1 MVVATTDVWPNTA
14 GFDTDYQEHEPV
26 ELAVHGN
33 IPRYAAG
40 VLYRT
45 GPLGFKAKTDDGKIW
60 AAKHWFDGFSC
71 VHRFQIDFPDGS
83 STPKVTYRSRRTVD
97 EYINMVRT
105 TGKLET
111 ATFGA
116 KRDPCESFFQKV
128 MSIFVPK
135 LKNEKNVGVTLSIN
149 MPGSEKVARGKPLE
163 TSNHTSGIKT
173 LCAKTDSSALKLID
187 PETLEPK
194 GYARQSALHPDL
206 RGPFS
211 AAHAKSDPNT
221 GDMYNFNLE
230 FGALGCTYR
239 VFRVSAATG
248 ETEILATF
256 PGTPAYIHS
265 IFLSESYVIVCVWN
279 SHITWNG
286 IGLLWHKNIVDAIAP
301 FDPNSKARWYVVD
314 RKSDK
319 GLVATFESDP
329 FFCFHSI
336 NAWEEP
342 SASDKS
348 KTDVIVELS
357 MFENLDVVKR
367 FYYDNIISS
376 IDTPEF
382 NGEKRM
388 SCLPMQTRFRLPSVD
403 AGLPP
408 TTPLPAELVFK
419 AEKFNSMEL
428 GTINPA
434 YLLRPHRYTYGCADR
449 LRSTFFDG
457 IVKFDN
463 HTMKSIFWEV
473 EGHTPGEPIFIADP
487 EGTEEDDGILLSVVL
502 DGYKE
507 KSYLLVLKAKD
518 LSVLGRADMHGPM
531 SFGFHGTFG
540 GAGAKYRGDI

>member
-26 ELAVHGN
+26 ELSVKGN

-60 AAKHWFDGFSC
+60 AANHWFDGFSC
-71 VHRFQIDFPDGS
+71 VHRFQIDFSNATGS
-83 STPKVTYRSRRTVD
+83 PKVTYRSRRTVD
-97 EYINMVRT
+97 EYLNIVRT
-105 TGKLET
+105 TGKLDS
-111 ATFGA
+111 ATFA
-116 KRDPCESFFQKV
+116 PKRDPCESLFQKV
-128 MSIFVPK
+128 MGVFFPSNQ
-135 LKNEKNVGVTLSIN
+135 NEKNVGVTLSIN
-149 MPGSEKVARGKPLE
+149 MPGGDKIGRGEVPK
-163 TSNHTSGIKT
+163 TNNHTAGIQT
-173 LCAKTDSSALKLID
+173 LCAKTDSSALKMID

-194 GYARQSALHPDL
+194 GYARQRRLHPDL
-206 RGPFS
+206 KGPFS
-211 AAHAKSDPNT
+211 AAHGKTDPET
-221 GDMYNFNLE
+221 GDFLNFNLE
-230 FGALGCTYR
+230 FGRTCTYR

-256 PGTPAYIHS
+256 PGKPAYIHS
-265 IFLSESYVIVCVWN
+265 IFISGNYVILCVWN

-286 IGLLWHKNIVDAIAP
+286 VSLLWHKNIIDSMAD
-301 FDPNSKARWYVVD
+301 FDPNSKATWYVVD

-319 GLVATFESDP
+319 GLVATYESDP

-336 NAWEEP
+336 NAWETP
-342 SASDKS
+342 SASDPS
-348 KTDVIVELS
+348 KTDIVAELS

-376 IDTPEF
+376 IDTPEY
-382 NGEKRM
+382 NGKNRM
-388 SCLPMQTRFRLPSVD
+388 SSLPMQTRFRLPSVD
-403 AGLPP
+403 AGLPA

-419 AEKFNSMEL
+419 AEKFDSMEL

-434 YLLRPHRYTYGCADR
+434 YLMRPHRYTYGCADR

-463 HTMKSIFWEV
+463 QTQKSIFWE
-473 EGHTPGEPIFIADP
+473 EDGHTPGEPIFVADP
-487 EGTEEDDGILLSVVL
+487 ERTGEDDGVLLSVVL
-502 DGYKE
+502 DGHKE
-507 KSYLLVLKAKD
+507 KSYLLVLNAKD
-518 LSVLGRADMHGPM
+518 LSVMGRADMNGPM

-540 GAGAKYRGDI
+540 GVGQKYRGDI